1 MHRFW
6 IKTCNLI
13 LVVAL
18 LFGYQAVVQSR
29 AQKETIAELEYELQ
43 QKTVSGQPEEADGA
57 DSPYADGTYTGE
69 AQGYGGTVAVDLTVG
84 NGKITDLTITSAEK
98 EDTAYLDA
106 ASAVIDSILEQQ
118 STEVTEYDEL
128 LVRQLIE
135 KVTVYDDRF
144 EVEFKSGA
152 KVDVDR

>member
-18 LFGYQAVVQSR
+18 LCGYQAVVQSR

-69 AQGYGGTVAVDLTVG
+69 AQGYGGTVAVELTVE

-118 STEVTEYDEL
+118 STDVD
-128 LVRQLIE
+128 
-135 KVTVYDDRF
+135 TV
-144 EVEFKSGA
+144 SGA
-152 KVDVDR
+152 TFSSNGILHAAEDALRKAEKNHA

>member
-13 LVVAL
+13 LVIAL

-69 AQGYGGTVAVDLTVG
+69 AQGYGGTVAVELTVE

-98 EDTAYLDA
+98 ENTAYLDA

-118 STEVTEYDEL
+118 STDVD
-128 LVRQLIE
+128 
-135 KVTVYDDRF
+135 TV
-144 EVEFKSGA
+144 SGA
-152 KVDVDR
+152 TFSSNGILHAAEDALRKAEKNHA

>member
-69 AQGYGGTVAVDLTVG
+69 AQGYGGTVAVELTVE

-118 STEVTEYDEL
+118 STDVD
-128 LVRQLIE
+128 
-135 KVTVYDDRF
+135 TV
-144 EVEFKSGA
+144 SGA
-152 KVDVDR
+152 TFSSNGILHAAEVALRKAEKNHA

>member
-18 LFGYQAVVQSR
+18 LFGYQAVVQNR

-69 AQGYGGTVAVDLTVG
+69 AQGYGDTVAVELTVE

-118 STEVTEYDEL
+118 STDVD
-128 LVRQLIE
+128 
-135 KVTVYDDRF
+135 TV
-144 EVEFKSGA
+144 SGA
-152 KVDVDR
+152 TFSSNGILHAAEDALRKAEKNHA

>member
-69 AQGYGGTVAVDLTVG
+69 AQGYGGTVAVELTVE
-84 NGKITDLTITSAEK
+84 NGKFTDLTITSAEK

-118 STEVTEYDEL
+118 STDVD
-128 LVRQLIE
+128 
-135 KVTVYDDRF
+135 TV
-144 EVEFKSGA
+144 SGA
-152 KVDVDR
+152 TFSSNGILHAAEDALRKAEKNHA

>member
-18 LFGYQAVVQSR
+18 LFGYQAVVQNR

-69 AQGYGGTVAVDLTVG
+69 AQGYGGTVAVELTVE
-84 NGKITDLTITSAEK
+84 NGKITDLDITSAEK

-118 STEVTEYDEL
+118 STDVD
-128 LVRQLIE
+128 
-135 KVTVYDDRF
+135 TV
-144 EVEFKSGA
+144 SGA
-152 KVDVDR
+152 TFSSNGILHAAEDALRKAEKNHA

>member
-29 AQKETIAELEYELQ
+29 VQKETIAELEYELQ

-69 AQGYGGTVAVDLTVG
+69 AQGYGGTVAVELTVE

-118 STEVTEYDEL
+118 STDVD
-128 LVRQLIE
+128 
-135 KVTVYDDRF
+135 TV
-144 EVEFKSGA
+144 SGA
-152 KVDVDR
+152 TFSSNGILHAAEDALRKAEKNHA

>member
-69 AQGYGGTVAVDLTVG
+69 AQGYGGTLAVELTVE
-84 NGKITDLTITSAEK
+84 NGKITALTITSAEK

-118 STEVTEYDEL
+118 STDVD
-128 LVRQLIE
+128 
-135 KVTVYDDRF
+135 TV
-144 EVEFKSGA
+144 SGA
-152 KVDVDR
+152 TFSSNGILHAAEDALRKAEKNHA

>member
-43 QKTVSGQPEEADGA
+43 QKTVSGQSEEADGA

-69 AQGYGGTVAVDLTVG
+69 AQGYGGTVAVELTVE
-84 NGKITDLTITSAEK
+84 NGEITDLTITSAEK

-118 STEVTEYDEL
+118 STDVD
-128 LVRQLIE
+128 
-135 KVTVYDDRF
+135 TV
-144 EVEFKSGA
+144 SGA
-152 KVDVDR
+152 TFSSNGILHAAEDALRKAEKNHA

>member
-69 AQGYGGTVAVDLTVG
+69 AQGYGGTVTVELTVG

-118 STEVTEYDEL
+118 STDVD
-128 LVRQLIE
+128 
-135 KVTVYDDRF
+135 TV
-144 EVEFKSGA
+144 SGA
-152 KVDVDR
+152 TFSSNGILHAAEDALRKAEKNHA

>member
-18 LFGYQAVVQSR
+18 LFGYQAVAQSR

-69 AQGYGGTVAVDLTVG
+69 AQGYGGTVAVELTVE

-118 STEVTEYDEL
+118 STDVD
-128 LVRQLIE
+128 
-135 KVTVYDDRF
+135 TV
-144 EVEFKSGA
+144 SGA
-152 KVDVDR
+152 TFSSNGILHAAEDALRKAEKNHA

>member
-13 LVVAL
+13 LVIAL

-69 AQGYGGTVAVDLTVG
+69 AQGYGGTVAVELTVE

-118 STEVTEYDEL
+118 STDVD
-128 LVRQLIE
+128 
-135 KVTVYDDRF
+135 TV
-144 EVEFKSGA
+144 SGA
-152 KVDVDR
+152 TFSSNGILHAAEDALRKAEKNHA

>member
-69 AQGYGGTVAVDLTVG
+69 AQGYGGTVAVELTVE

-118 STEVTEYDEL
+118 STDVD
-128 LVRQLIE
+128 
-135 KVTVYDDRF
+135 TV
-144 EVEFKSGA
+144 SGA
-152 KVDVDR
+152 TFSSNGILHAAEDALRKAEKNHA

>member
-69 AQGYGGTVAVDLTVG
+69 AQGYGGTVAVELTVE

-118 STEVTEYDEL
+118 STDVD
-128 LVRQLIE
+128 
-135 KVTVYDDRF
+135 TV
-144 EVEFKSGA
+144 SGA
-152 KVDVDR
+152 TFSSNGILHAAEDALRKAEKNYA

>member
-43 QKTVSGQPEEADGA
+43 QKTVSGQSEEADGA

-69 AQGYGGTVAVDLTVG
+69 AQGYGGTVAVELTVE

-118 STEVTEYDEL
+118 STDVD
-128 LVRQLIE
+128 
-135 KVTVYDDRF
+135 TV
-144 EVEFKSGA
+144 SGA
-152 KVDVDR
+152 TFSSNGILHAAEDALRKAEKNHA

>member
-6 IKTCNLI
+6 IKTCNVI

-69 AQGYGGTVAVDLTVG
+69 AQGYGGTVAVELTVE

-118 STEVTEYDEL
+118 STDVD
-128 LVRQLIE
+128 
-135 KVTVYDDRF
+135 TV
-144 EVEFKSGA
+144 SGA
-152 KVDVDR
+152 TFSSNGILHAAEDALRKAEKNHA

>member
-69 AQGYGGTVAVDLTVG
+69 AQGYGGTVAVELTVE

-118 STEVTEYDEL
+118 ST
-128 LVRQLIE
+128 
-135 KVTVYDDRF
+135 
-144 EVEFKSGA
+144 
-152 KVDVDR
+152 DVDTVIGATFSSNGILHAAEDALRKAEKNHA

>member
-1 MHRFW
+1 MHHFW

-69 AQGYGGTVAVDLTVG
+69 AQGYGGTVAVELTVE

-118 STEVTEYDEL
+118 STDVD
-128 LVRQLIE
+128 
-135 KVTVYDDRF
+135 TV
-144 EVEFKSGA
+144 SGA
-152 KVDVDR
+152 TFSSNGILHAAEDALRKAEKNHA

>member
-18 LFGYQAVVQSR
+18 LFGYQAVVQNR

-69 AQGYGGTVAVDLTVG
+69 AQGYGGTVAVELTVE
-84 NGKITDLTITSAEK
+84 NGKITDLASTSAEK

-118 STEVTEYDEL
+118 STDVD
-128 LVRQLIE
+128 
-135 KVTVYDDRF
+135 TV
-144 EVEFKSGA
+144 SGA
-152 KVDVDR
+152 TFSSNGILHAAEDALRKAEKNHA

>member
-57 DSPYADGTYTGE
+57 DSLYADGTYTGE
-69 AQGYGGTVAVDLTVG
+69 AQGYGGTVAVELTVE

-118 STEVTEYDEL
+118 STDVD
-128 LVRQLIE
+128 
-135 KVTVYDDRF
+135 TV
-144 EVEFKSGA
+144 SGA
-152 KVDVDR
+152 TFSSNGILHAAEDALRKAEKNHA

>member
-69 AQGYGGTVAVDLTVG
+69 AQGYGGTVAVELTVG

-118 STEVTEYDEL
+118 STDVD
-128 LVRQLIE
+128 
-135 KVTVYDDRF
+135 TV
-144 EVEFKSGA
+144 SGA
-152 KVDVDR
+152 TFSSYGILHAAEDALRKAEKNHA

>member
-69 AQGYGGTVAVDLTVG
+69 EQGYGGTVAVELTVG

-118 STEVTEYDEL
+118 STDVD
-128 LVRQLIE
+128 
-135 KVTVYDDRF
+135 TV
-144 EVEFKSGA
+144 SGA
-152 KVDVDR
+152 TFSSNGILHAAEDALRKAEKNHA

>member
-43 QKTVSGQPEEADGA
+43 QKTVSGQPVEADGA

-69 AQGYGGTVAVDLTVG
+69 AQGYGGTVAVELTVE

-118 STEVTEYDEL
+118 STDVD
-128 LVRQLIE
+128 
-135 KVTVYDDRF
+135 TV
-144 EVEFKSGA
+144 SGA
-152 KVDVDR
+152 TFSSNGILHAAEDALRKAEKNHA

>member
-57 DSPYADGTYTGE
+57 DS
-69 AQGYGGTVAVDLTVG
+69 L
-84 NGKITDLTITSAEK
+84 
-98 EDTAYLDA
+98 
-106 ASAVIDSILEQQ
+106 
-118 STEVTEYDEL
+118 
-128 LVRQLIE
+128 
-135 KVTVYDDRF
+135 
-144 EVEFKSGA
+144 
-152 KVDVDR
+152 

>member
-18 LFGYQAVVQSR
+18 LFGYQTVVQSR

-69 AQGYGGTVAVDLTVG
+69 AQGYGGTVAVELTVE

-106 ASAVIDSILEQQ
+106 ASVVIDSILEQQ
-118 STEVTEYDEL
+118 STDVD
-128 LVRQLIE
+128 
-135 KVTVYDDRF
+135 TV
-144 EVEFKSGA
+144 SGA
-152 KVDVDR
+152 TFSSNGILHAAEDALRKAEKNHA

>member
-18 LFGYQAVVQSR
+18 LFGYQAVVQNR

-43 QKTVSGQPEEADGA
+43 QKTVSGHPEEVDGA

-69 AQGYGGTVAVDLTVG
+69 AQGYGGTVAVELTVE

-118 STEVTEYDEL
+118 STDVD
-128 LVRQLIE
+128 
-135 KVTVYDDRF
+135 TV
-144 EVEFKSGA
+144 SGA
-152 KVDVDR
+152 TFSSNGILHAAEDAMRKAEKNHA

>member
-69 AQGYGGTVAVDLTVG
+69 AQGCGGTVAVELTVE

-118 STEVTEYDEL
+118 STDVD
-128 LVRQLIE
+128 
-135 KVTVYDDRF
+135 TV
-144 EVEFKSGA
+144 SGA
-152 KVDVDR
+152 TFSSNGILHAAEDALRKAEKNHA

>member
-69 AQGYGGTVAVDLTVG
+69 AQGYGGTVAVE

-118 STEVTEYDEL
+118 STDVD
-128 LVRQLIE
+128 
-135 KVTVYDDRF
+135 TV
-144 EVEFKSGA
+144 SGA
-152 KVDVDR
+152 TFSSNGILHAAEDALRKAEKNHA

>member
-69 AQGYGGTVAVDLTVG
+69 AQGYGGTVAVELTVE

-98 EDTAYLDA
+98 EYPAYLDA

-118 STEVTEYDEL
+118 STDVD
-128 LVRQLIE
+128 
-135 KVTVYDDRF
+135 TV
-144 EVEFKSGA
+144 SGA
-152 KVDVDR
+152 TFSSNGILHAAEDALRKAEKNHA

>member
-18 LFGYQAVVQSR
+18 FFGYQAVVQSR

-69 AQGYGGTVAVDLTVG
+69 AQGYGGTVAVELTVE

-118 STEVTEYDEL
+118 STDVD
-128 LVRQLIE
+128 
-135 KVTVYDDRF
+135 TV
-144 EVEFKSGA
+144 SGA
-152 KVDVDR
+152 TFSSNGILHAAEDALRKAEKNHA

>member
-57 DSPYADGTYTGE
+57 DSPCADGTYTGE
-69 AQGYGGTVAVDLTVG
+69 AQGYGGTVAVELTVE

-118 STEVTEYDEL
+118 STDVD
-128 LVRQLIE
+128 
-135 KVTVYDDRF
+135 TV
-144 EVEFKSGA
+144 SGA
-152 KVDVDR
+152 TFSSNGILHAAEDALRKAEKNHA

>member
-69 AQGYGGTVAVDLTVG
+69 AQGYGGTVAVELTVE

-118 STEVTEYDEL
+118 STAVD
-128 LVRQLIE
+128 
-135 KVTVYDDRF
+135 TV
-144 EVEFKSGA
+144 SGA
-152 KVDVDR
+152 TFSSNGILHAAEDALRKAEKNHA

>member
-57 DSPYADGTYTGE
+57 DSLYADGTYTGE
-69 AQGYGGTVAVDLTVG
+69 AQGYGGTVAVELTVE
-84 NGKITDLTITSAEK
+84 NGKITDLTIASAEK

-118 STEVTEYDEL
+118 STDVD
-128 LVRQLIE
+128 
-135 KVTVYDDRF
+135 TV
-144 EVEFKSGA
+144 SGA
-152 KVDVDR
+152 TFSSNGILHAAEDALRKAEKNHA

>member
-29 AQKETIAELEYELQ
+29 AQKETIAELEYEIQ

-69 AQGYGGTVAVDLTVG
+69 AQGYGGTVAVELTVE

-118 STEVTEYDEL
+118 STDVD
-128 LVRQLIE
+128 
-135 KVTVYDDRF
+135 TV
-144 EVEFKSGA
+144 SGA
-152 KVDVDR
+152 TFSSNGILHAAEDALRKAEKNHA

>member
-69 AQGYGGTVAVDLTVG
+69 AQGYGGTVVVELTVE
-84 NGKITDLTITSAEK
+84 NGKITDLTIASAEK

-118 STEVTEYDEL
+118 STDVD
-128 LVRQLIE
+128 
-135 KVTVYDDRF
+135 TV
-144 EVEFKSGA
+144 SGA
-152 KVDVDR
+152 TFSSNGILHAAEDALRKAEKNHA

>member
-43 QKTVSGQPEEADGA
+43 QKTVSGQSKEADGA

-69 AQGYGGTVAVDLTVG
+69 AQGYGGTVAVELTVE

-106 ASAVIDSILEQQ
+106 ASAVIDLILEQQ
-118 STEVTEYDEL
+118 STDVD
-128 LVRQLIE
+128 
-135 KVTVYDDRF
+135 TV
-144 EVEFKSGA
+144 SGA
-152 KVDVDR
+152 TFSSNGILHAAEDALRKAEKNHA

>member
-1 MHRFW
+1 MHHFW

-69 AQGYGGTVAVDLTVG
+69 AQGYGGTVAVELTVE

-118 STEVTEYDEL
+118 STDVD
-128 LVRQLIE
+128 
-135 KVTVYDDRF
+135 TV
-144 EVEFKSGA
+144 SGA
-152 KVDVDR
+152 TFSSNGILHAAEDSLRKAEKNHA

>member
-69 AQGYGGTVAVDLTVG
+69 AQGYGGTVAVELTVE
-84 NGKITDLTITSAEK
+84 NGEITDLTITSAEK

-118 STEVTEYDEL
+118 STDVD
-128 LVRQLIE
+128 
-135 KVTVYDDRF
+135 TV
-144 EVEFKSGA
+144 SGA
-152 KVDVDR
+152 TFSSNGILHAAEDALRKAEKNHA

>member
-13 LVVAL
+13 LGVAL

-69 AQGYGGTVAVDLTVG
+69 AQGYGGTVAVELTVE

-118 STEVTEYDEL
+118 STDVD
-128 LVRQLIE
+128 
-135 KVTVYDDRF
+135 TV
-144 EVEFKSGA
+144 SGA
-152 KVDVDR
+152 TFSSNGILHAAEDALRKAEKNHA